1 MAIRAKWS
9 SSVVESLSAEA
20 DALFEQF
27 KAQLQPRVAAGLI
40 DGLRAD
46 TAEFL
51 GKRVEAG
58 NALNSLKN
66 ATKEQNA
73 AIAHAL
79 AVLRPARAAVHA
91 SDAEPQQKAWF
102 GISKAINADKVS
114 SVLEAIAG
122 FLQGAAKYPD
132 VARQAGL
139 LSGDLDALRMLATSL
154 ASADQAQER
163 QKSARKI
170 PVENR
175 KALQA
180 RIERAIAGI
189 SHAGQIAF
197 ANKPDIAA
205 KFAGLIPSRSGSA
218 KKKSATV

>member
-27 KAQLQPRVAAGLI
+27 KAQLQPRVAAGLL

-91 SDAEPQQKAWF
+91 TGTEE
-102 GISKAINADKVS
+102 GISV
-114 SVLEAIAG
+114 
-122 FLQGAAKYPD
+122 
-132 VARQAGL
+132 
-139 LSGDLDALRMLATSL
+139 
-154 ASADQAQER
+154 
-163 QKSARKI
+163 
-170 PVENR
+170 
-175 KALQA
+175 
-180 RIERAIAGI
+180 
-189 SHAGQIAF
+189 
-197 ANKPDIAA
+197 
-205 KFAGLIPSRSGSA
+205 GSA
-218 KKKSATV
+218 HGWTGPRIGTRSVWWSWTPRNRDPGV